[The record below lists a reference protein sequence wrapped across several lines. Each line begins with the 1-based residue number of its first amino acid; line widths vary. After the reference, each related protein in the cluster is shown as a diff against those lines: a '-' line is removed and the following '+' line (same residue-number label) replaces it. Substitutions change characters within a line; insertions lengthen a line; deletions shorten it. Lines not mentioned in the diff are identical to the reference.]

1 MMLKKKYL
9 RKNLRCFINRWNNKG
24 AEQIWWVIIAAAIAI
39 FVMILLVIWFKGSG
53 GKSFEVLDKNIAGL
67 DDTDKDHVADLY
79 DKCVCDQGDKDGCP
93 DVAPE
98 QLILLQKKQK
108 SECPQP

>member
-9 RKNLRCFINRWNNKG
+9 RKNSGCFINRWNNKG

-39 FVMILLVIWFKGSG
+39 LVMIMLVIWFKSSG

-79 DKCVCDQGDKDGCP
+79 DKCVCDQGEKDGCP
-93 DVAPE
+93 DIPQD
-98 QLILLQKKQK
+98 QLITMQQRQRPC
-108 SECPQP
+108 S